1 MRVAI
6 LQSNYIPWKGYFDII
21 NSVDF
26 FVIYDEV
33 QYTKNDWR
41 NRNMIKTAEG
51 ASWITI
57 PASQKNLSQK
67 ISETTVC
74 LKDWNKKHL
83 KTIQYTYAKASGYK
97 EFRDFFEGLYV
108 NVPSDNLSE
117 INTYF
122 LKNICEVLDIK
133 TTFIN
138 SSDLDLIEGK
148 TERLVDICQKLNA
161 TSYISGPAAKNY
173 LDVSLFHTSN
183 IEVEWIDYSNYPVYP
198 QLYGEFNHY
207 VSIIDLILNT
217 GKQANT
223 FLKTS
228 STHAV

>member
-1 MRVAI
+1 MKVAI

-41 NRNMIKTAEG
+41 NRNMIKTPEG
-51 ASWITI
+51 TSWITI
-57 PASQKNLSQK
+57 PAFQKNLSQK

-83 KTIQYTYAKASGYK
+83 KTIEYTYAKASCFK
-97 EFRDFFEGLYV
+97 EFKAFFEELYL

-117 INTYF
+117 INIYF
-122 LKNICEVLDIK
+122 LKNICKILDIK

-173 LDVSLFHTSN
+173 LDESLFHNSN

-228 STHAV
+228 STHAI

>member
-1 MRVAI
+1 MKVAI

-26 FVIYDEV
+26 FVVYDEV

-57 PASQKNLSQK
+57 PTSQKNLSQK

-83 KTIQYTYAKASGYK
+83 KTIQYTYAKASCYK
-97 EFRDFFEGLYV
+97 EFRDFFENLYL

-173 LDVSLFHTSN
+173 LDESLFHTSN

-198 QLYGEFNHY
+198 Q
-207 VSIIDLILNT
+207 
-217 GKQANT
+217 
-223 FLKTS
+223 
-228 STHAV
+228 

>member
-1 MRVAI
+1 MKVAI

-51 ASWITI
+51 TSWITI
-57 PASQKNLSQK
+57 PSFQKNLSQK
-67 ISETTVC
+67 INETTVC

-83 KTIQYTYAKASGYK
+83 KTIEYTYAKASCYK
-97 EFRDFFEGLYV
+97 EFKAFFEELYL

-117 INTYF
+117 INIYF
-122 LKNICEVLDIK
+122 LKNICKILDIK
-133 TTFIN
+133 TTFVN
-138 SSDLDLIEGK
+138 SADLNLIEGK

-161 TSYISGPAAKNY
+161 TSYVSGPAAKNY
-173 LDVSLFHTSN
+173 LNESLFHNSN
-183 IEVEWIDYSNYPVYP
+183 IDVEWIDYSNYPVYP

-228 STHAV
+228 PNHAI